1 MGTAAG
7 TTIPAADIAIYN
19 LPVVL
24 PLVLGGLIIATAGA
38 LLPAGWAARNSTA
51 VALRTE

>member
-7 TTIPAADIAIYN
+7 TTAPAADIAVYHP
-19 LPVVL
+19 LLVL
-24 PLVLGGLIIATAGA
+24 PLIAGGLLIATAGA
-38 LLPAGWAARNSTA
+38 LLPAGWAARKPTA